1 MPTQQIFTSLR
12 LCSGVFVV
20 KFKHI
25 LHLFLVFL
33 LLTLNMYIF
42 AGIHFTLELLIVFMN
57 SIYLTSTFLLAQLT
71 FTSSRSITET
81 LEKGAKSVQS

>member
-12 LCSGVFVV
+12 LRSGVFVV

-71 FTSSRSITET
+71 FNSSRSITET